1 MHRFLTTNKHGT
13 CSPPRPH
20 ASTSTST
27 NRKKSGE
34 RVKQSLSHNG
44 QQTPAKPTRTG
55 WTCSLVRLITWE
67 EIAHIS
73 GWLTSWCQQQ
83 CCKKWH
89 SALLKVVRVGSRV
102 SDTVGPVRGGERY
115 LGYDCQPALYT
126 TYNRHH
132 QQQHRDDGHVH
143 RQSHIAVFESSDIA
157 RTTYITSRHTLG
169 RL

>member
-1 MHRFLTTNKHGT
+1 MHRFLTFNKHGT
-13 CSPPRPH
+13 CPPPRH
-20 ASTSTST
+20 RASTSTTT
-27 NRKKSGE
+27 NCKKRGA

-44 QQTPAKPTRTG
+44 QQTPAKPTWTG
-55 WTCSLVRLITWE
+55 WTYVVRLITEE

-73 GWLTSWCQQQ
+73 GWLTSWYQRQ

-102 SDTVGPVRGGERY
+102 SDTVRPVREGGRY
-115 LGYDCQPALYT
+115 LGYDSQPALYT